1 VKINFDIN
9 ESKSI
14 KGIWI
19 FTPTVAKD
27 LRGTIWSS
35 FIQDSVEKKITK
47 GLQFKHDKFS
57 SSKQN
62 VLRGIHGDSKSW
74 KLVTCVYGEVQQVV
88 VDLRKGSTTYLKW
101 QAFTINHEN
110 PVMVLIPPEMGN
122 AYYVKSPTAV
132 YHYKLAYK
140 GDYIDADDQFSLK
153 WNDPEIGINW
163 LSKNPILSERDK

>member
-1 VKINFDIN
+1 MKINFDIN

-47 GLQFKHDKFS
+47 GLHFKHDKFS

-62 VLRGIHGDSKSW
+62 VLRGIHCDYKSW
-74 KLVTCVYGEVQQVV
+74 
-88 VDLRKGSTTYLKW
+88 
-101 QAFTINHEN
+101 
-110 PVMVLIPPEMGN
+110 
-122 AYYVKSPTAV
+122 
-132 YHYKLAYK
+132 
-140 GDYIDADDQFSLK
+140 
-153 WNDPEIGINW
+153 
-163 LSKNPILSERDK
+163 